1 MSVGRIEPVTARYL
15 HVDLDGRDHR
25 VFVEEAGNPEGV
37 PLLCLHTAGADTRQ
51 FRGLINDDEVLRT
64 CRVIAFDLP
73 YHGKSSPPAGWQEGT
88 YQLTGRPATP
98 RR

>member
-1 MSVGRIEPVTARYL
+1 M
-15 HVDLDGRDHR
+15 
-25 VFVEEAGNPEGV
+25 

-73 YHGKSSPPAGWQEGT
+73 YHGKSSPPAGCN
-88 YQLTGRPATP
+88 GRTSQSSATF
-98 RR
+98 